1 MASPE
6 RCSRTAPTRSHQKDA
21 RSVARHL
28 ESELLGGRRFDSE
41 RDGAGLVEGDLN
53 RVHGAVIVL
62 DRPVEHRLTRP
73 LCERGG
79 SRRFVAGERVGG
91 VPLLDPVARLRVFEV
106 DRDDLTFAAGDLVRA
121 LFEAVVLPKRRDAL
135 AGASRPTVRLL
146 RSTRAT

>member
-6 RCSRTAPTRSHQKDA
+6 RCSRTPPLEAIKDA

-135 AGASRPTVRLL
+135 AERLGRL
-146 RSTRAT
+146 FGFSGPREAT